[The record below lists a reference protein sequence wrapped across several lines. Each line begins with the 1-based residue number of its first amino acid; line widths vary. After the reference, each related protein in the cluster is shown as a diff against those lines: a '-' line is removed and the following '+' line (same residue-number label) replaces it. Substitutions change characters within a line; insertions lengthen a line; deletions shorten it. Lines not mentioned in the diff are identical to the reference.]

1 MIERGHLSIKV
12 LFVPVGGERVA
23 SSRLRVYQYLDALKQ
38 LGIEPHVL
46 RFGGRRPLL
55 RGVSPALAVLR
66 LLWGMAGADV
76 VVIQKLMLSR
86 RVWRL
91 MALLRRPTI
100 YDFDDAIFT
109 SPHWLRARSGL
120 DRQRKDQLEWAVS
133 HSDAV
138 IVSGEFLAAY
148 ARQHNSRVHV
158 IPTPIDTDR
167 FAPGPQQPA
176 GRLTI
181 GWVGLKDNLYYLEQI
196 GGVLRRL
203 AARFPGSWVLKVISN
218 GTFELPGVPVFNQR
232 WSLEREVEDLRG
244 IDIGI
249 MPLDTSDDAWTSGK
263 TGTKAMQYMAMGIPA
278 VVSAVEFTQRL
289 IEDGSSGFLA
299 ATEDEWFAKLSALL
313 EDESL
318 RRRVG
323 LAGRAVV
330 ERDYS
335 LKANAPRLTGV
346 IERIAGGHGR

>member
-1 MIERGHLSIKV
+1 LGIKV

-38 LGIEPHVL
+38 LGIEPRVL
-46 RFGGRRPLL
+46 RLGGRPPLL

-76 VVIQKLMLSR
+76 VVIQKLLLSR

-91 MALLRRPTI
+91 MALLGRPTI
-100 YDFDDAIFT
+100 YDFDDAIYT
-109 SPHWLRARSGL
+109 SPHWLRAGP
-120 DRQRKDQLEWAVS
+120 DQEGQRKDQLEWALS

-138 IVSGEFLAAY
+138 IVSGEFLATY

-176 GRLTI
+176 GTLTI
-181 GWVGLKDNLYYLEQI
+181 GWVGLKDNLHYLEQL
-196 GGVLRRL
+196 GGVLHRL
-203 AARFPGSWVLKVISN
+203 AARFPGGWALKVISN
-218 GTFELPGVPVFNQR
+218 GAFELSGVPVFNQR
-232 WSLEREVEDLRG
+232 WNLEREVEDLLG

-249 MPLDTSDDAWTSGK
+249 MPLDMSDDAWTRGK

-278 VVSAVEFTQRL
+278 VVSAVEFTRRL
-289 IEDGSSGFLA
+289 IEDGTDGFLA
-299 ATEDEWFAKLSALL
+299 VTEDEWFAKLSALL
-313 EDESL
+313 ADESL

-335 LKANAPRLTGV
+335 LRANAPRLAGL
-346 IERIAGGHGR
+346 IERIAGGYDR